1 MAAAD
6 FRELSVETRCAGRQ
20 DKEDTRPSREAAQR
34 ICRETR
40 LHPNPGARRL
50 ARQGQWPRIRR
61 PEARGAPIAL
71 RPAARVGRVL
81 EKLGGDQGIT
91 KGLLFGNFAIVA
103 LSMFRVSATIS
114 GGEWVSQSDSETSA

>member
-34 ICRETR
+34 IRQETR

-61 PEARGAPIAL
+61 AETRGAPAAL
-71 RPAARVGRVL
+71 RPASGNGRSL
-81 EKLGGDQGIT
+81 EKLGGDQGPQN
-91 KGLLFGNFAIVA
+91 LH
-103 LSMFRVSATIS
+103 RC
-114 GGEWVSQSDSETSA
+114 ETGTCIA